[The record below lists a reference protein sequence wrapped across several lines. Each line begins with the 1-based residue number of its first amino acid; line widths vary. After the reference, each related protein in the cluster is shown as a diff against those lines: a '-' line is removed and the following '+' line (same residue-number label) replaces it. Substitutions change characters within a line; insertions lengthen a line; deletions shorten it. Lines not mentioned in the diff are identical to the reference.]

1 MVSDAQKRAHQKHEG
16 ERQKRSPIWLEP
28 PLAKKVDRAVK
39 KLGLPSRVAWVE
51 HCLKAAHDGLGSM
64 QERK

>member
-16 ERQKRSPIWLEP
+16 GRPKRSPIWLEP
-28 PLAKKVDRAVK
+28 ALAKKVDRAVK

-51 HCLKAAHDGLGSM
+51 HVLKAAHDGLGSV
-64 QERK
+64 QENN